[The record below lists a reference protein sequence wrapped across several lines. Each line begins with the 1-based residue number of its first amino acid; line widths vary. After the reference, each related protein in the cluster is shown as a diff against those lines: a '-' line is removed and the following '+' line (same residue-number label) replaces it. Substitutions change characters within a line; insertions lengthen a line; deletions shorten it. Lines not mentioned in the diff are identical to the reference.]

1 MSEDAFRFRR
11 RALECRLVAAG
22 EEDPSTKDMLLSLA
36 EALDDAAQRDEAPS
50 RAEDDGSPD

>member
-1 MSEDAFRFRR
+1 
-11 RALECRLVAAG
+11 
-22 EEDPSTKDMLLSLA
+22 MLLSLA